1 MKFRYSIVVYVLV
14 WVVFIGGICIYEW
27 NFLKSFQ
34 ASYENE
40 QKNLNGNF
48 SNKDESGVDASGPF
62 QGDNTTI
69 QPGAT
74 QPSKVPEELHKYV
87 ITADSTMTIY
97 LNEVLYEPTV
107 MEEIEDGICSD
118 LSQLLGYQ
126 IKKYNY
132 TITKTKTDVIDVKD
146 NKGGSIIPV
155 GNDFVKGAYSYDSA
169 AADKAV
175 KAFEQYLKHISGLV
189 ALDELTGVMR
199 RDSKAYEAVANS
211 QQSLKWMIK
220 AKSIEFT
227 SEKVTNMRF
236 YDEKHFSCDISIDL
250 VKISDTEHERKV
262 EETVNYEVLYENVDG
277 KWMIYSFLTK

>member
-1 MKFRYSIVVYVLV
+1 MKFRYSIAAYVLA
-14 WVVFIGGICIYEW
+14 WVVFICAICIYEW
-27 NFLKSFQ
+27 HFLKNFQ
-34 ASYENE
+34 ASYESE
-40 QKNLNGNF
+40 QKNLTGNL
-48 SNKDESGVDASGPF
+48 SNNDESGVDASGPF
-62 QGDNTTI
+62 QGDNTAI
-69 QPGAT
+69 QPIAT

-97 LNEVLYEPTV
+97 LNQVLYEPAV
-107 MEEIEDGICSD
+107 REEIEDGICSD
-118 LSQLLGYQ
+118 LSQLLGHE

-132 TITKTKTDVIDVKD
+132 TITKAKTDVIDVKD
-146 NKGGSIIPV
+146 NKGNSIIPV
-155 GNDFVKGAYSYDSA
+155 GNDFVQGAYLYDSA

-175 KAFEQYLKHISGLV
+175 RAFEQYLKHISGLV

-199 RDSKAYEAVANS
+199 RDSKAYEAVKNS

-262 EETVNYEVLYENVDG
+262 EETVNYEVLYENVGG
-277 KWMIYSFLTK
+277 KWMIYSFFTK